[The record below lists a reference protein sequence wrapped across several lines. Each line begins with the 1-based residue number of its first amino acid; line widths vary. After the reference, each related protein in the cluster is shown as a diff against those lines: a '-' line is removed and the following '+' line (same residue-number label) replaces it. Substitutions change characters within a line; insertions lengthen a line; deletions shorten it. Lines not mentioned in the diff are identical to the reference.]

1 MGFGYSLQH
10 YGIPDTV
17 ESRRDFGNRLAGHL
31 DCLQLKRYRFDCIM
45 TIETLASS

>member
-1 MGFGYSLQH
+1 MGFGHGLQH
-10 YGIPDTV
+10 YGIPGTV

-31 DCLQLKRYRFDCIM
+31 DCLQLKGYRFDCIM